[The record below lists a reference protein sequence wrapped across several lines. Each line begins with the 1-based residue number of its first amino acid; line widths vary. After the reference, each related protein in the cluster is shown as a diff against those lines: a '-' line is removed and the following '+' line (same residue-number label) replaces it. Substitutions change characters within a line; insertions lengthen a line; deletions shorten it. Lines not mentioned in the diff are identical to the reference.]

1 MDERNKL
8 ITCILPK
15 GAALPVL
22 RRLKEEKGL
31 VACYI
36 NNARGTGRF
45 THRRVERIG
54 DVSEKEILNV
64 VTSAERADEIFE
76 FIFYEADVNRPH
88 GGIIFMTKLSGASY
102 FELPDLPE
110 EEA

>member
-1 MDERNKL
+1 MEPKEKL

-15 GAALPVL
+15 GVATPIL
-22 RRLKEEKGL
+22 RRLKEEKGI
-31 VACYI
+31 VTCNI

-45 THRRVERIG
+45 THRRVQRLG
-54 DVSEKEILNV
+54 VVSEKEILNV

-76 FIFYEADVNRPH
+76 FIFYEADINRPH
-88 GGIIFMTKLSGASY
+88 GGMIFMTKLAHASL

-110 EEA
+110 EEG